1 MTSPTFKKMND
12 LFKRLDVSYEHLNQQ
27 VKDQTP
33 SRRAASREQT
43 QEQRRRRLN
52 RDVFSLKKLDNG
64 VRM

>member
-33 SRRAASREQT
+33 SRRTASREQM

-52 RDVFSLKKLDNG
+52 RDVCSLKKLDNG